1 MSFPALQLE
10 GNSPENGVG
19 AGGSLS
25 PKPPTRSLGTRPPA
39 GPLAGQKH
47 SGAPLPL
54 GEKEDTAPLSL
65 QPVEKN
71 KL

>member
-1 MSFPALQLE
+1 M
-10 GNSPENGVG
+10 GV
-19 AGGSLS
+19 GGSLNPDALIREATS
-25 PKPPTRSLGTRPPA
+25 SQLGAVRNTP
-39 GPLAGQKH
+39 
-47 SGAPLPL
+47 GASLPL